1 MHFAPPTVEKV
12 DLIEKEVAVECL
24 GCFRNMP
31 VDLAFELGYLLGDM
45 LGEEVEIVDYSF
57 EPETGRLCVQ
67 ARVGGREASGCVEV
81 KACRGLAEESKWLR
95 CVSKNLVGS
104 EKLVR
109 ELADKLKS

>member
-1 MHFAPPTVEKV
+1 
-12 DLIEKEVAVECL
+12 
-24 GCFRNMP
+24 MP
-31 VDLAFELGYLLGDM
+31 VDLAFELGYLLGDI

-67 ARVGGREASGCVEV
+67 AKVGGREVSGCVEV
-81 KACRGLAEESKWLR
+81 KACKGLVGESKWVR

-109 ELADKLKS
+109 ELAERLKG